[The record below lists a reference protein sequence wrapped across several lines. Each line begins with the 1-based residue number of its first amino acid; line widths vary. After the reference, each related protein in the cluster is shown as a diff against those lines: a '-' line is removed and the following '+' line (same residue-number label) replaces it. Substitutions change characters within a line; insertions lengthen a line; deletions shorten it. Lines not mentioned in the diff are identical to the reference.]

1 MLMMSLAPLMS
12 AGLAWMFFGEILTG
26 MQLLGVIV
34 TLAGVAWVI
43 LRRQSDVTPQ
53 SCSKLQGALFGLGAA
68 TGQAVGYV
76 LSKQGLA
83 DGFSPIAGNSI
94 RMLAAV
100 IVLWALA
107 GIQGKARETLN
118 SMRERPR
125 VLGWLTMAA
134 FTGPVLGATL
144 SLFALQHTQVG
155 VASTLIA
162 LPPVFLLPVSWLV
175 FKEKLIGCCWALVP
189 SAEWHYCFNIVH
201 LIQSLPYKVRRRIF
215 TFLRLLSPGPIDTA
229 PPEHVA
235 ASTVMS
241 KMGDI
246 SATIERARVTKPV
259 TTATNYSIY
268 RMEGRVQTYYFSV
281 QTEIGLEK
289 VKSDLTPVFS
299 TSFSRR
305 LEAVRTM
312 SLPRTSALRASIKFL
327 NHFFRAMCGVG
338 RSSR

>member
-1 MLMMSLAPLMS
+1 MSFIGELAGLLTSIAWSGTSILFTKSAQQVGSIIVNRMRVILGLLFLMLLNWAFYGYLLPFNAGADRWAWFALSGAIGYALGDLFLFQSFVCIGPQRGMLMMSLAPLMS

-26 MQLLGVIV
+26 MQSLGVIV

-68 TGQAVGYV
+68 TGQAVGYI
-76 LSKQGLA
+76 LSKQGLT

-100 IVLWALA
+100 IVLWTLA

-118 SMRERPR
+118 SMRVRPR
-125 VLGWLTMAA
+125 VLGWLTLAA

-175 FKEKLIGCCWALVP
+175 FKEKFDWGAVLGTLVTIGGVAL
-189 SAEWHYCFNIVH
+189 
-201 LIQSLPYKVRRRIF
+201 L
-215 TFLRLLSPGPIDTA
+215 FLT
-229 PPEHVA
+229 
-235 ASTVMS
+235 
-241 KMGDI
+241 
-246 SATIERARVTKPV
+246 
-259 TTATNYSIY
+259 
-268 RMEGRVQTYYFSV
+268 
-281 QTEIGLEK
+281 
-289 VKSDLTPVFS
+289 
-299 TSFSRR
+299 
-305 LEAVRTM
+305 
-312 SLPRTSALRASIKFL
+312 
-327 NHFFRAMCGVG
+327 
-338 RSSR
+338 